1 MAIFTQNL
9 TCKFD
14 KMVMYSPRLL
24 NFIKRNYTTILK
36 KALTTIYAL
45 HKFKQYLLSKKFLFY
60 VDHMALMHFVNK
72 PQVSNRLA
80 RWLLLLLEYD
90 FKIMY

>member
-36 KALTTIYAL
+36 NALTTIYAL
-45 HKFKQYLLSKKFLFY
+45 HKFK
-60 VDHMALMHFVNK
+60 
-72 PQVSNRLA
+72 
-80 RWLLLLLEYD
+80 
-90 FKIMY
+90 